1 MCAWHVYIEEYLKL
15 GKVLGKAGHANACL
29 NTDIQFF
36 LGLHTH
42 FPIFIIYAGVIKVIS
57 FTVINKC
64 NFSDLSLS
72 EREAV
77 LAGSAA
83 GNMG

>member
-42 FPIFIIYAGVIKVIS
+42 FPIFIIYAD
-57 FTVINKC
+57 VINDIF
-64 NFSDLSLS
+64 FS
-72 EREAV
+72 
-77 LAGSAA
+77 LALILVENSYSRIFYQVCSIF
-83 GNMG
+83 